1 MKRYLGFGMMLS
13 VLLGLGLI
21 RVNTRDAAFAQ
32 VPQQP
37 QQVIQQP
44 LPGVSNTDVVSHSF
58 QVNNTTQCIT
68 VINTKSQQLLVYHI
82 DMIKGSSTLMS
93 ARNIAN
99 DLQISAFNS
108 EKPLPREIK
117 SMLEQQQRR

>member
-1 MKRYLGFGMMLS
+1 MKRYLGFGLMLS

-32 VPQQP
+32 APQPVQAPQQA
-37 QQVIQQP
+37 
-44 LPGVSNTDVVSHSF
+44 VVGATTADLISHSF
-58 QVNNTTQCIT
+58 QVNSTTQCIT
-68 VINTKSQQLLVYHI
+68 VIDPKTKQLCVYHVELTSG
-82 DMIKGSSTLMS
+82 KNTLMS

-117 SMLEQQQRR
+117 SMLELQRK

>member
-21 RVNTRDAAFAQ
+21 RVNTRDAAYAQ
-32 VPQQP
+32 APQPLQTPQQA
-37 QQVIQQP
+37 
-44 LPGVSNTDVVSHSF
+44 LPGVSNTDAVSHSF
-58 QVNNTTQCIT
+58 QVNSTTQCIT

-82 DMIKGSSTLMS
+82 DLVKGSSTLMS
-93 ARNIAN
+93 ARNIAS
-99 DLQISAFNS
+99 DLQINSFNS

-117 SMLEQQQRR
+117 SMLEQQRK